1 MMTPHIVDHF
11 AFPSEFN
18 VLRDMYKFVEWV
30 LHDPVPGVGFVR
42 PQNLAGTRGVMED

>member
-18 VLRDMYKFVEWV
+18 VLRDMYKFVEWL

-42 PQNLAGTRGVMED
+42 PQVLAVTQVVMED